1 MIQKFVDYFFARYAQ
16 FLTPLPLGEGLGE
29 GAACAG
35 TPSPSPSPPH
45 RGEGKLLREFRSRDI
60 GKRHRVTLHVGLLS
74 AFLLSFLLLA
84 PPSAPGAEEPKGLH
98 EMEVLGVANDQ
109 ETGQPTVLLRGKQGK
124 QELTLFIGPFE
135 AQGIAVPLQQIKPPR
150 PLTHD
155 LALSFLSTFHSR
167 LRRVIISDL
176 KENTYYATLYLEV
189 DGKELTLDSRPSDA
203 IALALRAGVPIYAN
217 DKALGR
223 TRPGDTP

>member
-1 MIQKFVDYFFARYAQ
+1 MIRPRARPRATT
-16 FLTPLPLGEGLGE
+16 LVAVWTVSLLGTLLVVPRT
-29 GAACAG
+29 GARAA
-35 TPSPSPSPPH
+35 
-45 RGEGKLLREFRSRDI
+45 
-60 GKRHRVTLHVGLLS
+60 
-74 AFLLSFLLLA
+74 
-84 PPSAPGAEEPKGLH
+84 EPKGLH
-98 EMEVLGVANDQ
+98 EMEVLGVATDQ
-109 ETGQPTVLLRGKQGK
+109 ESGQPTILLRGKQGK

-135 AQGIAVPLQQIKPPR
+135 AQSIAVPLQQMKPPR

-176 KENTYYATLYLEV
+176 RDNTYYATLYLEA

-217 DKALGR
+217 DKALVGGA
-223 TRPGDTP
+223 RPSDKPQ

>member
-1 MIQKFVDYFFARYAQ
+1 MIRPRA
-16 FLTPLPLGEGLGE
+16 
-29 GAACAG
+29 
-35 TPSPSPSPPH
+35 
-45 RGEGKLLREFRSRDI
+45 
-60 GKRHRVTLHVGLLS
+60 RHRATTLVAVWTVSLLGT
-74 AFLLSFLLLA
+74 LLVV
-84 PPSAPGAEEPKGLH
+84 PRTGARAAEPKGLH
-98 EMEVLGVANDQ
+98 EMEVLGVATDQ
-109 ETGQPTVLLRGKQGK
+109 ESGQPTILLRGKQGK

-135 AQGIAVPLQQIKPPR
+135 AQSIAVPLQQMKPPR

-176 KENTYYATLYLEV
+176 KDNTYYATLYLEA

-217 DKALGR
+217 DKALVGGA
-223 TRPGDTP
+223 RPSDKPQ

>member
-1 MIQKFVDYFFARYAQ
+1 MTRI
-16 FLTPLPLGEGLGE
+16 GE
-29 GAACAG
+29 
-35 TPSPSPSPPH
+35 
-45 RGEGKLLREFRSRDI
+45 R
-60 GKRHRVTLHVGLLS
+60 RVTLRPALLS
-74 AFLLSFLLLA
+74 ALLLGALILLVRTTA
-84 PPSAPGAEEPKGLH
+84 PAEAPDSLH
-98 EMEVLGVANDQ
+98 EMEVLGVASDQ

-176 KENTYYATLYLEV
+176 KDNIYYATLYLEV

-223 TRPGDTP
+223 TRPGGPPK

>member
-1 MIQKFVDYFFARYAQ
+1 MIRTRA
-16 FLTPLPLGEGLGE
+16 
-29 GAACAG
+29 
-35 TPSPSPSPPH
+35 
-45 RGEGKLLREFRSRDI
+45 
-60 GKRHRVTLHVGLLS
+60 RHRATSLVAVWTVSLLGTLLVV
-74 AFLLSFLLLA
+74 
-84 PPSAPGAEEPKGLH
+84 PRTGARAAEPKGLH
-98 EMEVLGVANDQ
+98 EMEVLGVATDQ
-109 ETGQPTVLLRGKQGK
+109 ESGQPTILLRGKQGK

-135 AQGIAVPLQQIKPPR
+135 AQSIAVPLQQMKPPR

-176 KENTYYATLYLEV
+176 RDNTYYATLYLEA

-217 DKALGR
+217 DKALVGGA
-223 TRPGDTP
+223 RPSNKPQ

>member
-1 MIQKFVDYFFARYAQ
+1 MIRIRA
-16 FLTPLPLGEGLGE
+16 
-29 GAACAG
+29 
-35 TPSPSPSPPH
+35 
-45 RGEGKLLREFRSRDI
+45 
-60 GKRHRVTLHVGLLS
+60 RHRATSLVAVWIVSLLGTLLVVPRIAMH
-74 AFLLSFLLLA
+74 
-84 PPSAPGAEEPKGLH
+84 AEEPKGLH

-176 KENTYYATLYLEV
+176 KDNTYYATLHLEV

-223 TRPGDTP
+223 TRPGDTPE

>member
-1 MIQKFVDYFFARYAQ
+1 MIRTRA
-16 FLTPLPLGEGLGE
+16 
-29 GAACAG
+29 
-35 TPSPSPSPPH
+35 
-45 RGEGKLLREFRSRDI
+45 
-60 GKRHRVTLHVGLLS
+60 RHRVTILVAGWTISLLGT
-74 AFLLSFLLLA
+74 LLVV
-84 PPSAPGAEEPKGLH
+84 PRTGARAAEPKGLH
-98 EMEVLGVANDQ
+98 EMEVLGVATDQ
-109 ETGQPTVLLRGKQGK
+109 ESGQPTILLRGKQGK

-135 AQGIAVPLQQIKPPR
+135 AQSIAVPLQQMKPPR

-176 KENTYYATLYLEV
+176 KDNTYYATLYLEA

-217 DKALGR
+217 DKALGGA
-223 TRPGDTP
+223 RPSDKPQ

>member
-1 MIQKFVDYFFARYAQ
+1 MTNQ
-16 FLTPLPLGEGLGE
+16 
-29 GAACAG
+29 
-35 TPSPSPSPPH
+35 PH
-45 RGEGKLLREFRSRDI
+45 RAPLW
-60 GKRHRVTLHVGLLS
+60 VALLS
-74 AFLLSFLLLA
+74 VSILSALLLVPRTA
-84 PPSAPGAEEPKGLH
+84 LRAEELNGLH
-98 EMEVLGVANDQ
+98 EMEVLGVATDQ
-109 ETGQPTVLLRGKQGK
+109 ESGQVTLLLRSKEGK

-135 AQGIAVPLQQIKPPR
+135 AQSIAVPLQQIKPPR

-176 KENTYYATLYLEV
+176 KENTYYATLYLEA

-217 DKALGR
+217 DKALSSAKPSEKSR
-223 TRPGDTP
+223 K

>member
-1 MIQKFVDYFFARYAQ
+1 MI
-16 FLTPLPLGEGLGE
+16 
-29 GAACAG
+29 
-35 TPSPSPSPPH
+35 
-45 RGEGKLLREFRSRDI
+45 LLRTFRSA
-60 GKRHRVTLHVGLLS
+60 VLLC
-74 AFLLSFLLLA
+74 ALILLA
-84 PPSAPGAEEPKGLH
+84 WTTAPAETPDSLH
-98 EMEVLGVANDQ
+98 EMEVLGVASDQ
-109 ETGQPTVLLRGKQGK
+109 ETGQPTVLLRSKQGK

-176 KENTYYATLYLEV
+176 KNNTYYATLSLEV
-189 DGKELTLDSRPSDA
+189 DGKELTMDSRPSDA

-223 TRPGDTP
+223 TRSGDTPR

>member
-1 MIQKFVDYFFARYAQ
+1 MTNTWRRF
-16 FLTPLPLGEGLGE
+16 T
-29 GAACAG
+29 
-35 TPSPSPSPPH
+35 
-45 RGEGKLLREFRSRDI
+45 LLVALSIFS
-60 GKRHRVTLHVGLLS
+60 VLS
-74 AFLLSFLLLA
+74 APLLV
-84 PPSAPGAEEPKGLH
+84 PRTGPQAEEAKGLY
-98 EMEVLGVANDQ
+98 EMEVLGVATDQ
-109 ETGQPTVLLRGKQGK
+109 ESGQTTVLLRGKQGK

-135 AQGIAVPLQQIKPPR
+135 AQSIAVPLQQLKPPR

-176 KENTYYATLYLEV
+176 KENTYYATLYLEA

-217 DKALGR
+217 DKALGGASPSEKPR
-223 TRPGDTP
+223 